1 MNSTKLLKNQFQSF
15 SNSSKELKKMNTYKL
30 SSKDYLALTP
40 QDNNTT
46 RLKDDNRPISLMN
59 IGTNNLNKI
68 LGNQILESIK
78 SFSAYIEMIIWVLF
92 FSLLMWYNTFIILCI
107 LKNHCIPGI
116 TWCRILLMCYWILFA
131 STLLRIFVCIFIRG
145 IGL

>member
-1 MNSTKLLKNQFQSF
+1 
-15 SNSSKELKKMNTYKL
+15 
-30 SSKDYLALTP
+30 
-40 QDNNTT
+40 
-46 RLKDDNRPISLMN
+46 MN

-68 LGNQILESIK
+68 LGNQIEQSIK

-145 IGL
+145 ISP